1 LFCVSDEP
9 DEQCG
14 KRCAFFNQ
22 VTSSQQVLASPQEMM
37 PKSPLCRLPLPS
49 TSGFSSTTRA
59 REQ

>member
-1 LFCVSDEP
+1 
-9 DEQCG
+9 
-14 KRCAFFNQ
+14 